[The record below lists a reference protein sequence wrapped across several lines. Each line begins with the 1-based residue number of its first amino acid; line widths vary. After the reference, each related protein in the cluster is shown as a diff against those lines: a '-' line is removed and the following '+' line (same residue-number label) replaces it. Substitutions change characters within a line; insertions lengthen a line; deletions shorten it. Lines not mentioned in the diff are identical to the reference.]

1 MSNLR
6 MQSVRPR
13 CFGFLLR
20 SNGLGL
26 AGCQALSAIAGN
38 SAVDDRPAVD
48 AFPGIEHEKE
58 IREPL

>member
-1 MSNLR
+1 MSNPR
-6 MQSVRPR
+6 MQIVRPR

-26 AGCQALSAIAGN
+26 TGRQTLSAIAGN

-48 AFPGIEHEKE
+48 AFPGIEDEKE
-58 IREPL
+58 I